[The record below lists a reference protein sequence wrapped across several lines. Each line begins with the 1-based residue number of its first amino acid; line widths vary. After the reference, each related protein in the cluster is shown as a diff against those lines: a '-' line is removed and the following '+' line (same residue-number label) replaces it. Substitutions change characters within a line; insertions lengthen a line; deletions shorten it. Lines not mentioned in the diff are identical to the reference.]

1 MVVRRGIERALDQI
15 EAERGQQAEAALNT
29 GPALPRSD
37 SAKKEEVKRSVMREK
52 RALAWKH
59 LSLNERDVLTVL
71 SAVCKASLS
80 ASAYDCKPAIWAPF
94 CNTLSAWIRVH
105 PFLVEYRLPRF
116 HPLPM

>member
-1 MVVRRGIERALDQI
+1 MAGYLLQQRSSHSAETRQESCACRGIERALDQI
-15 EAERGQQAEAALNT
+15 EAERGQQTEAALNT

-71 SAVCKASLS
+71 SAVCKACL
-80 ASAYDCKPAIWAPF
+80 
-94 CNTLSAWIRVH
+94 
-105 PFLVEYRLPRF
+105 F
-116 HPLPM
+116 HPSAFANQVARV